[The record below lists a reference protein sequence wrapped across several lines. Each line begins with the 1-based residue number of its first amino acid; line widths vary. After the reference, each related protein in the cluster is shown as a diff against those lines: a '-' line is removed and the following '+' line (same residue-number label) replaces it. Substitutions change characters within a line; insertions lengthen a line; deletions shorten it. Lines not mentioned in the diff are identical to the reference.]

1 MNTAGEPFFSWT
13 ARRVTLPRTL
23 VSVVSAGGDGA
34 GEKYSGITLD
44 VTVPLAARTG
54 RLLACR
60 DAEWDTE
67 LVVLMVGDVIGAD
80 DVPVRVVDEEAVLI
94 EGQHSTQPAEI
105 LVATTIIRDGCGTRR
120 LSRRDVDHQLCTGGP
135 VRDAIALSGAVS
147 VDSEWCEPIAAH
159 AAA

>member
-23 VSVVSAGGDGA
+23 VSVVSAGGDRA
-34 GEKYSGITLD
+34 GEGYSGITLD

-54 RLLACR
+54 RLLAYR
-60 DAEWDTE
+60 DADWDTE

-80 DVPVRVVDEEAVLI
+80 DVPVRVVDEETILI

-105 LVATTIIRDGCGTRR
+105 LVAATIIRDGCGTRR

-147 VDSEWCEPIAAH
+147 VDSEWCEPIGAH